1 MKYFELDKNETEIV
15 TAFEKGEFQHLKN
28 ITNEKSALH
37 SYAENALKKTRSIN
51 VRLSEGDLLRLKAKA
66 MEEGIPYQT
75 FFTSIVHKYLR
86 QKTAG

>member
-1 MKYFELDKNETEIV
+1 MKYFELDKTETEIV
-15 TAFEKGEFQHLKN
+15 ATIEKGNFRRIKN
-28 ITNEKSALH
+28 FANEKSAFH

-51 VRLSEGDLLRLKAKA
+51 VRLSEGDLLKLKAMA

-86 QKTAG
+86 QKAAG